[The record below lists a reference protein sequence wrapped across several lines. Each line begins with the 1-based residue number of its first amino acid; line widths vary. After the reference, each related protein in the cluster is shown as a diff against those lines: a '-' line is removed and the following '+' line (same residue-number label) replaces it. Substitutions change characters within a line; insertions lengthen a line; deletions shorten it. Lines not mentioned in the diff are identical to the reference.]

1 MRLPEHLA
9 NPTLAALIQG
19 GGFPS
24 LERFAQAVNIRGW
37 HLQGVKLSYDHV
49 SVKRWLTGS
58 SCQNPEVVAA
68 VLSEAW
74 GIPIPVRVIWPE
86 LRDGQGPVPAHLQAW
101 VSARTLEDLAA
112 FVGSDMLTRRAVLTG
127 SVAAATGATLA
138 DPIAR
143 WLGVESSAFTANR
156 ETAERIGLPDVERI
170 EQATSHFMATDAAV
184 GGGVC
189 REAAIGQL
197 KYAVDLARH
206 ASYAEPV
213 GHRLLGAIADLSG
226 WVGWMSHDL
235 AMHGPAQR
243 YLVYGLQAARESRDE
258 RARLRV
264 IGILADLARQM
275 QTLGQPDTGLR
286 LIGLA
291 LDRLPKDGRKLN
303 KVRALLWSLRAQML
317 AAMGTGY
324 LPEVRSAV
332 GLSFELYGQIGDDDI
347 APAVMACFPYT
358 TDAELAS
365 TAAGAYRML
374 AVEDCRLANDAANQA
389 LYALA
394 QRPETFV
401 RSRVF
406 DQIELARARLLAGEV
421 DQAALDG
428 QQALEAADHVMTSR
442 RVVSGLR
449 ALGRE
454 AGVHDGSEA
463 LRALRQRIYATAER

>member
-9 NPTLAALIQG
+9 NPTLAALIRG

-24 LERFAQAVNIRGW
+24 LERFAQAVNTRGW

-49 SVKRWLTGS
+49 SVKRWLTGR

-74 GIPIPVRVIWPE
+74 GIPIPVRVIWPD

-101 VSARTLEDLAA
+101 LAARTLEDLAA

-127 SVAAATGATLA
+127 SVAAVTGASLV
-138 DPIAR
+138 DPIGR
-143 WLGVESSAFTANR
+143 WLGVESSAFTMSS
-156 ETAERIGLPDVERI
+156 EGVEHIDLTDVERI
-170 EQATSHFMATDAAV
+170 EQATHHFMATDAAV

-189 REAAIGQL
+189 REAAVGQL
-197 KYAVDLARH
+197 KYTVDLARH
-206 ASYAEPV
+206 AAYSERT
-213 GHRLLGAIADLSG
+213 GHRLLAAIADLSA

-258 RARLRV
+258 HARLRA

-275 QTLGQPDTGLR
+275 HALGHPDDGLR
-286 LIGLA
+286 LVGLA
-291 LDRLPKDGRKLN
+291 LDTLPKDGRKLN
-303 KVRALLWSLRAQML
+303 KIRALLWSLRAQLL

-324 LPEVRSAV
+324 LPEVRSAI
-332 GLSFELYGQIGDDDI
+332 GLSFELYGQLVDEDQ
-347 APAVMACFPYT
+347 APAVTACFPYT

-365 TAAGAYRML
+365 TAAAAYRTL
-374 AVEDCRLANDAANQA
+374 AVDIPSLADQAASQA
-389 LYALA
+389 RYALS
-394 QRPETFV
+394 QRPATFV

-406 DQIELARARLLAGEV
+406 DQIELARARLLAGDP
-421 DQAALDG
+421 DQAAVDG
-428 QQALEAADHVMTSR
+428 QQALEAAKQVATSR
-442 RVVSGLR
+442 RVVTGLR
-449 ALGRE
+449 SLLRDADAHDRCAALDTLKYR
-454 AGVHDGSEA
+454 
-463 LRALRQRIYATAER
+463 LRTAI